1 MDELGGPRKIS
12 RNVAV
17 WQIIHMETIILN
29 TMACVLGRIDPNM
42 VLSSV
47 QHMGHTKALEV
58 GNVTHRL
65 SIPNDDAW
73 KHLVTADRPPFLSLL
88 GWLAPR
94 KTPTISDM
102 VVVALFKVTH
112 R

>member
-1 MDELGGPRKIS
+1 MLQFEYLLNTSP

-73 KHLVTADRPPFLSLL
+73 KHLDKGEVFSVARGQKRL
-88 GWLAPR
+88 GINL
-94 KTPTISDM
+94 
-102 VVVALFKVTH
+102 
-112 R
+112 